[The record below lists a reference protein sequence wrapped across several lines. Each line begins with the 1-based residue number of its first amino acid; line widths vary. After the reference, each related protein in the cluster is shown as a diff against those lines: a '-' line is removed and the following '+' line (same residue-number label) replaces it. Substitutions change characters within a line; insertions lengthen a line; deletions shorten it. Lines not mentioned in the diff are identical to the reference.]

1 MLFRSQLHVQPVKP
15 EIILAVELLVQ
26 NLDDKGFHIEDPYV
40 VCKDFG
46 RDAVS
51 QAMQLIQKF
60 EPQGTC
66 TKDFRESLT
75 VQARLFPGIPQPV
88 IDILENHFELLEHNK
103 VKEIQ
108 KKLCIDEE
116 DVEEAV
122 QYIKLLNPF
131 PGRQYAPSD
140 VRYITPDVI
149 VRQEDGEFVIT
160 INEEEFPV
168 LSINPYFNTLMEEK
182 HDKKTDSFVKDNVK
196 QAQVFI
202 QSIQQRNKTLLR
214 VVRALL
220 DYQRSFF
227 IKGPR
232 YLAPLTLKD
241 IAQHLELHEAT
252 ISRISNGKYI
262 QTDFGIFEIRYFFT
276 NSISGSS
283 SSGSRYSQEAV
294 KEIIKEIIENEPKAL
309 SDQGIAERLA
319 VRGINIARR
328 TVAKYRSLLRL
339 DSSFERRSKEK
350 IE

>member
-1 MLFRSQLHVQPVKP
+1 MLFR
-15 EIILAVELLVQ
+15 
-26 NLDDKGFHIEDPYV
+26 
-40 VCKDFG
+40 
-46 RDAVS
+46 
-51 QAMQLIQKF
+51 
-60 EPQGTC
+60 
-66 TKDFRESLT
+66 
-75 VQARLFPGIPQPV
+75 
-88 IDILENHFELLEHNK
+88 
-103 VKEIQ
+103 
-108 KKLCIDEE
+108 
-116 DVEEAV
+116 
-122 QYIKLLNPF
+122 
-131 PGRQYAPSD
+131 APSD